1 VLYIIS
7 MTQPQTT
14 IRNTVND
21 LLLSDGMKEIYIFFI
36 ENPDFHPYLK
46 RKEKIE
52 KLKILCKNPV
62 IPIDIQN
69 SDQIQV
75 DQYNQLIGNCVPHEV
90 VWQFNTLYFRK
101 LYHKDQC
108 TYILDRITKIVE
120 EYMITMNQES
130 ALELLDELCKEIVS
144 IWNDFYTSNENWKI
158 DHRTGNALHDVSNLV
173 FKLDHLPPIYLGTS
187 SYFDSDA
194 NKMKTCY
201 VFVDSTTGCIII
213 REYKKNDEDDR
224 TKHYLFFNYIISVI
238 IENLYHQNR
247 NEMNYL
253 KKALVSLFEKY
264 EISNKLPE
272 YLDKFLEYGKLIMMN
287 IGCGNDEHI
296 FSIEL
301 QLNILC
307 EYVVNQHMNV
317 EIIDYFWRNGLPPV

>member
-1 VLYIIS
+1 
-7 MTQPQTT
+7 
-14 IRNTVND
+14 
-21 LLLSDGMKEIYIFFI
+21 MKEICIFFI
-36 ENPDFHPYLK
+36 ENQYSHPHSQ
-46 RKEKIE
+46 RKEKLE
-52 KLKILCKNPV
+52 RLKSLCKKPV
-62 IPIDIQN
+62 IPIDIKN
-69 SDQIQV
+69 SEQTQV
-75 DQYNQLIGNCVPHEV
+75 GQYNQLIENCVPHEV

-101 LYHKDQC
+101 LHSMDQY

-120 EYMITMNQES
+120 GYMITKNQES
-130 ALELLDELCKEIVS
+130 ALELLDQLCKEIVS
-144 IWNDFYTSNENWKI
+144 IWNHFYTSNENWKI
-158 DHRTGNALHDVSNLV
+158 DHLTRNALHDVSNLV

-224 TKHYLFFNYIISVI
+224 TKHYLILNYIISAI
-238 IENLYHQNR
+238 TENLYHQNR

-317 EIIDYFWRNGLPPV
+317 EIIDDFLRNGLPLV